1 MPRLISADSSILD
14 PDSDSSYST
23 IISDITSAGI
33 EGLVYYTLVGTN
45 NFIQTIN
52 WWQRQGCI
60 RYDIDKEVNF
70 YTPYDGYTL
79 SLQNLYIEYEMSQE
93 DDFNLICL
101 MSEEACNCAIC
112 LGIYYDTE
120 EEKLMPTGRYFDYNN
135 FLQFYQGN
143 IEEPRSETIPLWD
156 DGLENKYWAK
166 NINSEWLDDDPLVG
180 TVGESYEIWRF

>member
-1 MPRLISADSSILD
+1 
-14 PDSDSSYST
+14 
-23 IISDITSAGI
+23 
-33 EGLVYYTLVGTN
+33 
-45 NFIQTIN
+45 
-52 WWQRQGCI
+52 
-60 RYDIDKEVNF
+60 
-70 YTPYDGYTL
+70 
-79 SLQNLYIEYEMSQE
+79 
-93 DDFNLICL
+93 

-143 IEEPRSETIPLWD
+143 TEEPRSETIPLWD